1 EVDRQLRLEGNSP
14 MALALMLSE
23 SEVRRLRQEHY
34 NAQIVYRTDVH
45 DELAI
50 LRVRPDHGVTEFA
63 PGQYS
68 VMGLGKWE
76 TRLPGCEE
84 EHLEENELRR
94 IVKRA
99 YSFSCSIMDED
110 CRLRRP
116 SEFPYFEF
124 YVVLVRHG

>member
-1 EVDRQLRLEGNSP
+1 MVP
-14 MALALMLSE
+14 ALLLNE
-23 SEVRRLRQEHY
+23 SEVSQLRQKHY
-34 NAQIVYRTDVH
+34 NAQIVERTDVH

-50 LRVRPDHGVTEFA
+50 LRVRPDHGITEFA

-76 TRLPGCEE
+76 PRLPGCEE
-84 EHLEENELRR
+84 EHLDENELRR

-99 YSFSCSIMDED
+99 YSFSCSVLDEND
-110 CRLRRP
+110 RLRRP

-124 YVVLVRHG
+124 YVVLVRQGEEHP